1 MAKKIYDE
9 EINEKTDW
17 GGDESTGGAPVS
29 GRRIQEFIKGQLAE
43 SKSKSDKLESDIQ
56 KIQDSLAGSDYTA
69 TINVSTPIYNTVSYG
84 TTGHYIDFTFQIN
97 HKSGM
102 PTGEAV
108 ICTYTF
114 KRGSSTQTITEQYVG
129 GKGVHFNIDKYL
141 LEGVNTITISIKGVD
156 SKASVATN
164 ITFQVVNLSISCDYD
179 ISKVY
184 DLSEESQELSLEF
197 TVSGTGT
204 KIVEWYL
211 DSELLPSNAE
221 IDEITTTSATRT
233 KSITLSNLSE
243 GIHSI
248 QARAKTIIDG
258 EAFYSHVEY
267 VEFIVYNHV
276 AATPRVAISMTI
288 PAEIGIISKRTLYS
302 MQQYVPYYLKFA
314 TYNPKSSTSEVV
326 ITLGGEFQGA
336 LNSENNVPTGIKLL
350 PTKDGESQIKFV
362 IGGISDIFDTHIQP
376 SDIAVEE
383 ITDSLQLDFSTK
395 GKSNN
400 STDKDSWFFNDY
412 EGTFEGFY
420 WNNNTSGWVDNAL
433 LINAGASFEINYA
446 PLSINPSEKGKT
458 IEIEFSSTNVNNDD
472 AVLLDLLDEE
482 GVGLLITATNVK
494 LVSRG
499 GKVIE
504 TSYKDN
510 EMVRMAFVINKAS
523 GTNNK
528 RLSFIYIN
536 GVLSRAIDW
545 LSTDDYISPKTLRFT
560 GTEGAEISL
569 KALRIYDKALSS
581 DEILNNYTLYRD
593 SASEMIDVYERNNVY
608 IEGSESF
615 DYEKMLSRLPVMI
628 VTGNVPFLEETNNR
642 DDQITVN
649 IDYFNFQDPSR
660 SFRMVNAAMR
670 PQGTSSMGYPKK
682 NFRIYT
688 EELENTILYDANNQV
703 VENKLY
709 SFKKKAQ
716 PVNCWCLKADYA
728 ESSGTHNTGIA
739 RLWNKVL
746 VNTKIGDGY
755 PLRTE
760 AQRCALKND
769 YPCDVRTTIDGFPI
783 LMFYRLDEDS
793 PLVFIGKYN
802 FNNDKST
809 ESVFGFRD
817 IPGFKN
823 DNMQCWEIL
832 NNGNSISLF
841 TDISNFYELV
851 TVGGKTQEGWKFAF
865 ESRYPDT
872 KTPETTYLYDFC
884 KWMTTVPENSFST
897 QKWDHLDVYKVAAYY
912 VYLMRFGAVDQ
923 TVKNAMLTSE
933 DGDHFYFINYDND
946 TINGLI
952 NTGHLVA
959 PWNIDRTTLTADG
972 EPYYAGR
979 DSRLWNL
986 LESDENFMAIVKI
999 VDNALY
1005 SAGLRYGDVIKMFDD
1020 KQADKW
1026 VERVYNRDSQY
1037 KYIGPYNEKGVNNLF
1052 MLQGSRSEHRK
1063 YWLARRFAYYDSLF
1077 VSGAYKSQ
1085 SIELKCLNNTEVGQK
1100 FKITAGTDMDYGY
1113 GINNITYASNIS
1125 LHQDEEHEFE
1135 TPKEA
1140 ELYRGDPINIYTA
1153 PNIKALDLSSM
1164 TDRLAAVKI
1173 DGVFD
1178 SLLGTKFKKFILGSP
1193 ITENTEVLNISGL
1206 ANAKRLEHLDVR
1218 NMKGLT
1224 ALDLSEQLYLKTLI
1238 ATGSNIALITFAKGA
1253 PVTKLELPA
1262 TMRNLTLSQLPYLS
1276 IDNLILEDISN
1287 VSSISILDCS
1297 KLTNNFDFIYN
1308 WYTNKLTDDSKSS
1321 LIMNNIN
1328 WTGVDADKLIEIGN
1342 IGTLSLKGKIVLT
1355 DITKEQLDML
1365 GAIFGESAFDPDS
1378 DFYIDA
1384 PPAIFITGRTTILEG
1399 ESEQYNVIVFGAEV
1413 KSIFWAIPSGKNE
1426 YVSIDINTG
1435 ILNTIEWGSDTTIT
1449 LRATIE
1455 TDKGYSIKEIE
1466 VFIKARE
1473 YPTATNTSIIGKP
1486 LIGEEYQTYSLSYP
1500 DTVTGELTL
1509 EWSLTGFDEYAEIY
1523 SSEGTSC
1530 TIRKLEKMVIQSVE
1544 GTISCNV
1551 IKNLSG
1557 EVLFTVSKTLSVV
1570 NPDIAETDP
1579 GICKALYDAGL
1590 SSHENYILKEEAA
1603 IITADRL
1610 YPDPTTNTSIFY
1622 KQLTRIQSFNGFQY
1636 FTRMNSISKNLF
1648 KSCLFLK
1655 SIILPTSIK
1664 AIEADAFMG
1673 CTELVDIV
1681 IPHGVT
1687 TIGSQAFN
1695 VCQSLRSVTIPDSV
1709 TTIEHNAFRSCKS
1722 LTSITIPDS
1731 VTTIGESAFEGCTS
1745 LTSVT
1750 IGNSVTE
1757 IGYGAF
1763 SACYS
1768 MQNLYITNLSAWC
1781 RINFMDDMSVPFY
1794 QTGNGKLYLNGNLS
1808 EELIIPSDITE
1819 IKPYTFYNFKILSN
1833 VIIHDK
1839 VTSIGIKAFYGCRT
1853 LSSISLPSSVLSIGS
1868 QCFRYCPAL
1877 KSITCLHEIAPFVE
1891 SDVFGYS
1898 SDVSDSY
1905 TGRDTYN
1912 TGENTLFV
1920 PVGATGYDTGAWLD
1934 PLCNAEKCGFTL
1946 SPTL

>member
-29 GRRIQEFIKGQLAE
+29 GRRIQEFIKGQYN
-43 SKSKSDKLESDIQ
+43 KLESDIQ
-56 KIQDSLAGSDYTA
+56 EIRNSLVGSDYTA
-69 TINVSTPIYNTVSYG
+69 RIDVSTPMYNTVSYG

-108 ICTYTF
+108 ICTYTI
-114 KRGSSTQTITEQYVG
+114 KRGSSTQTITDQYVG

-141 LEGVNTITISIKGVD
+141 FEGVNTITISIQGVD

-164 ITFQVVNLSISCDYD
+164 VTYQVVNLSISCDYD

-204 KIVEWYL
+204 KTVEWYL
-211 DSELLPSNAE
+211 DSELLPSDAE
-221 IDEITTTSATRT
+221 IDEVTSTSVMRT
-233 KSITLSNLSE
+233 KFITLSNLSE

-248 QARAKTIIDG
+248 QARAKTTIDG

-267 VEFIVYNHV
+267 VEFIVYNNV
-276 AATPRVAISMTI
+276 AETPRVAISMTI
-288 PAEIGIISKRTLYS
+288 PAEIGIITERVLYS
-302 MQQYVPYYLKFA
+302 MQQYVPYYLRFA

-336 LNSENNVPTGIKLL
+336 LNSENNVPTGITLL
-350 PTKDGESQIKFV
+350 PTKDGESQIEFI
-362 IGGISDIFDTHIQP
+362 IGDISDILDAQIK
-376 SDIAVEE
+376 SSEIAVEE

-412 EGTFEGFY
+412 TGTFEGFH
-420 WNNNTSGWVDNAL
+420 WNNTSGWIDNAL

-446 PLSINPSEKGKT
+446 PLGINPSDKGKT

-472 AVLLDLLDEE
+472 EVLLDLLDEE

-528 RLSFIYIN
+528 CLSFIYIN

-560 GTEGAEISL
+560 GTDGAEISL
-569 KALRIYDKALSS
+569 KSLRIYDKALSS

-593 SASEMIDVYERNNVY
+593 SASEMIDIYERNNVY

-628 VTGNVPFLEETNNR
+628 VTGNVPVLEETNNKN
-642 DDQITVN
+642 DQITVN

-688 EELENTILYDANNQV
+688 EELENTILYDANNRV

-709 SFKKKAQ
+709 SFKKNAQ

-739 RLWNKVL
+739 RLWNEVL
-746 VNTKIGDGY
+746 VKTKIDDSY
-755 PLRTE
+755 PLRTK
-760 AQRCALKND
+760 AQRCALENG
-769 YPCDVRTTIDGFPI
+769 YPYDVRTTIDGFPI

-817 IPGFKN
+817 IPGF
-823 DNMQCWEIL
+823 DDSNMQCWEIL

-841 TDISNFYELV
+841 TDISQFYELI
-851 TVGGKTQEGWKFAF
+851 TVEGKTQEGWKFAF

-872 KTPETTYLYDFC
+872 KTPDTVVCLYDFC
-884 KWMTTVPENSFST
+884 RWMTNVSEELFSD

-959 PWNIDRTTLTADG
+959 PWNIDRTTLADDG

-986 LESDENFMAIVKI
+986 LEKDEEFMAIVKI

-1005 SAGLRYGDVIKMFDD
+1005 SAGLSYDEVIKMFDD
-1020 KQADKW
+1020 NQANKW

-1037 KYIGPYNEKGVNNLF
+1037 KYIGPYNERGVNNLF
-1052 MLQGSRSEHRK
+1052 MLQGNRSEHRK

-1077 VSGAYKSQ
+1077 VSGAYKSK
-1085 SIELKCLNNTEVGQK
+1085 SIELKCRDNTPAGQK

-1113 GINNITYASNIS
+1113 GINNIARASNIS
-1125 LHQDEEHEFE
+1125 LKQDEEYEFE
-1135 TPKEA
+1135 TPKE
-1140 ELYRGDPINIYTA
+1140 LNLHRGDPISIYAA
-1153 PNIKALDLSSM
+1153 PNIKALDLSAM
-1164 TDRLAAVKI
+1164 TDRLAVVTIANVL
-1173 DGVFD
+1173 DP
-1178 SLLGTKFKKFILGSP
+1178 LLGTKFKKLILGNP
-1193 ITENTEVLNISGL
+1193 IAENTEVSNISGL
-1206 ANAKRLEHLDVR
+1206 ANAKRLEYLDVR

-1238 ATGSNIALITFAKGA
+1238 ATGSNIALISFADGA
-1253 PVTKLELPA
+1253 PVTRLELPA

-1308 WYTNKLTDDSKSS
+1308 WYTSKITDDSKSS
-1321 LIMNNIN
+1321 LIMNNIH
-1328 WTGVDADKLIEIGN
+1328 WTDVDADKLIEIGN
-1342 IGTLSLKGKIVLT
+1342 IGTLNLKGKIVLT
-1355 DITKEQLDML
+1355 DITKEQLNVL
-1365 GAIFGESAFDPDS
+1365 GAIFGESAFDPSS
-1378 DFYIDA
+1378 DLYIDA

-1399 ESEQYNVIVFGAEV
+1399 ESEQYNAIVFGAEV
-1413 KSIFWAIPSGKNE
+1413 KSIFWAISPGNNK
-1426 YVSIDINTG
+1426 YVSVDVNTG
-1435 ILNTIEWGSDTTIT
+1435 LLNTIEWGSDTIIT

-1473 YPTATNTSIIGKP
+1473 YPTATNTSIIGEP

-1500 DTVTGELTL
+1500 ETVTGELTL

-1523 SSEGTSC
+1523 SSEGISC
-1530 TIRKLEKMVIQSVE
+1530 IIRKLEKEVIQSVE

-1551 IKNLSG
+1551 IKNLSR

-1590 SSHENYILKEEAA
+1590 SSHENYILKAEAA

-1622 KQLTRIQSFNGFQY
+1622 KQITRIQSFNGFQY

-1648 KSCLFLK
+1648 YSCLFLK

-1664 AIEADAFMG
+1664 AIETSAFGG
-1673 CTELVDIV
+1673 CIELVDIV

-1687 TIGSQAFN
+1687 TIGSQAFDR
-1695 VCQSLRSVTIPDSV
+1695 CQSLRSVTIPDSV
-1709 TTIEHNAFRSCKS
+1709 TEIGSAAFS
-1722 LTSITIPDS
+1722 
-1731 VTTIGESAFEGCTS
+1731 GCTS

-1750 IGNSVTE
+1750 IPDSVTS
-1757 IGYGAF
+1757 IAGGAF
-1763 SACYS
+1763 SSCYDLR
-1768 MQNLYITNLSAWC
+1768 NLYITDLSAWC
-1781 RINFMDDMSVPFY
+1781 RINFGSPSSVPCH
-1794 QTGNGKLYLNGNLS
+1794 TAGGAKLYLNGNLS

-1819 IKPYTFYNFKILSN
+1819 IKPYTFYNFEMLSN

-1839 VTSIGIKAFYGCRT
+1839 VTSIGEQAFHGCRT

-1877 KSITCLHEIAPFVE
+1877 KSITCLHEIAPSVK
-1891 SDVFGYS
+1891 SGVFGYS
-1898 SDVSDSY
+1898 SDASNAY

-1920 PVGATGYDTGAWLD
+1920 PVGATGYEAGAWLD